1 MTWTPQPCTTSI
13 ENFMA
18 AGLKQPVATGGRL
31 AVYLLGTPA
40 RAEHVTQLAELG
52 QQIRDRP
59 APAVP
64 ADVHRLLDRLLVRL
78 ACEERDDVGLALL
91 LRLVTE
97 VAPDLMRGV

>member
-1 MTWTPQPCTTSI
+1 
-13 ENFMA
+13 MA

-52 QQIRDRP
+52 QQIRDE